1 MKKQYTRRQF
11 VGTSAATAF
20 AFNFFPSRVFG
31 ANDRIHLAGIGV
43 GGKGRGEINDSA
55 KAGANIVALCDV
67 DDVRAAETFKK
78 FPKAKRY
85 KDFRVMLENQK
96 DIDAVTVSTPD
107 HTHAVA
113 AVMAM
118 KMGKHCYCQKPLTH
132 SVYEARV
139 MTEVA
144 KEYGVVTQMGNQA
157 HAGEPIRRAVELV
170 QAGIIGDVTE
180 AHMWTNRPV
189 WPQGVNRPTGD
200 HKVPDTLDW
209 DLFLGPAPWRPYHPD
224 YAPFKW
230 RGYWDFGTGALGD
243 MACHIMDMAY
253 WSLGLGAP
261 DSVEATQEGMTQ
273 ESAPT
278 ASIVTYQFPKRGKKP
293 PVKFVWYDGKKNGEQ
308 HFPPAEV
315 VDGEDIRK
323 YGTVLVGSKGKMYF
337 NRGNTNWLIKANGV
351 MANITDIPKTIPR
364 VPNEDVEWL
373 DAIKN
378 NNPDQ
383 PLSNF
388 KRSGPFSEVVLLG
401 NVAIRSGKKIEWDS
415 KNLRVT
421 NVPEANAYIKRD
433 YRDGWGL

>member
-1 MKKQYTRRQF
+1 MKKQYTRRKF
-11 VGTSAATAF
+11 VGATTATAF

-31 ANDRIHLAGIGV
+31 ANDRIALAGIGV
-43 GGKGRGEINDSA
+43 GGKGRGEISNNAD
-55 KAGANIVALCDV
+55 AGADIVALCDV
-67 DDVRAAETFKK
+67 DDVRAAETFKN
-78 FPKAKRY
+78 FPTAKRY
-85 KDFRVMLENQK
+85 KDFRVMLEK
-96 DIDAVTVSTPD
+96 HKGIDAVTVSTPD

-139 MTEVA
+139 MTQVA
-144 KEYGVVTQMGNQA
+144 KEHGVVTQMGNQA

-170 QAGIIGDVTE
+170 QGGIIGDVTE

-200 HKVPDTLDW
+200 HKVPNTLDW
-209 DLFLGPAPWRPYHPD
+209 DLFLGPAPWRPYHPE

-253 WSLGLGAP
+253 WSLELGAP
-261 DSVEATQEGMTQ
+261 DSVEAEQEGMTL
-273 ESAPT
+273 ESPPT
-278 ASIVTYQFPKRGKKP
+278 SSIVTYQFPKRGKKP

-308 HFPPAEV
+308 HFPPADV
-315 VDGEDIRK
+315 VDGEDISK
-323 YGTVLVGSKGKMYF
+323 YGAVLVGSKGKLYF
-337 NRGNTNWLIKANGV
+337 NRGNTKWLIKANGV
-351 MANITDIPKTIPR
+351 MADVTHIPKSIPR
-364 VPNEDVEWL
+364 VKNEDYEWQE
-373 DAIKN
+373 AIRN
-378 NNPDQ
+378 NDPDQ

-401 NVAIRSGKKIEWDS
+401 NVAIRAGKKIEWDS

-421 NVPEANAYIKRD
+421 NAPEANAYIKRE
-433 YRDGWGL
+433 YRDGWSL

>member
-1 MKKQYTRRQF
+1 MKKPITRRKF
-11 VGTSAATAF
+11 VSTTAATAF

-31 ANDRIHLAGIGV
+31 ANDRILLGGIGV
-43 GGKGRGEINDSA
+43 GGKGRGEINDNS
-55 KAGANIVALCDV
+55 KAGAEIVALCDV
-67 DDVRAAETFKK
+67 DDNRAAETFKK

-85 KDFRVMLENQK
+85 KDFRVMLEKQK

-144 KEYGVVTQMGNQA
+144 REKGVVTQMGNQA
-157 HAGEPIRRAVELV
+157 HSGEPIRRAVELI

-189 WPQGVNRPTGD
+189 WPQGVNRPAGD
-200 HKVPDTLDW
+200 HKAPDTLDW

-253 WSLGLGAP
+253 WSLELGAP
-261 DSVEATQEGMTQ
+261 DWVQAEQQGMTQ

-278 ASIVTYQFPKRGKKP
+278 SSIVTYQFPKRGKKP
-293 PVKFVWYDGKKNGEQ
+293 PVKFVWYDGKNNGKQ
-308 HFPPAEV
+308 NYPPAEV
-315 VDGEDIRK
+315 VDGEDISK
-323 YGTVLVGSKGKMYF
+323 YGTVLVGKKGTMFF
-337 NRGNTNWLIKANGV
+337 NRSRTNWLIKANGV
-351 MANITDIPKTIPR
+351 MANTTDIPKTIPR
-364 VPNEDVEWL
+364 VKNEDQEWL
-373 DAIKN
+373 DGIRN
-378 NNPDQ
+378 GNPDQ

-388 KRSGPFSEVVLLG
+388 SRSGPFSEVVLLG

-421 NVPEANAYIKRD
+421 NAPEANQYIRRE
-433 YRDGWGL
+433 YRKGWSL

>member
-1 MKKQYTRRQF
+1 MRHTRRQF
-11 VGTSAATAF
+11 MGRSAATAF

-31 ANDRIHLAGIGV
+31 ANERICVAGIGV

-55 KAGANIVALCDV
+55 RAGAEIVALCDV
-67 DDVRAAETFKK
+67 DDSRAGETYRK
-78 FPKAKRY
+78 FPKAKLY
-85 KDFRVMLENQK
+85 KDFRIMLEKQK

-132 SVYEARV
+132 SVHEARV
-139 MTEVA
+139 MTQVA
-144 KEYGVVTQMGNQA
+144 RANGVVTQMGNQA

-180 AHMWTNRPV
+180 AHMWTNRPI
-189 WPQGVNRPTGD
+189 WPQGVHRPSGE
-200 HKVPDTLDW
+200 HKVPNTLDW

-253 WSLGLGAP
+253 WSLELGAP
-261 DSVEATQEGMTQ
+261 DSVEAEQEGMTD
-273 ESAPT
+273 ESPPT
-278 ASIVTYQFPKRGKKP
+278 SSIVTYQFPKRGKKP
-293 PVKFVWYDGKKNGEQ
+293 PVKFVWYDGKKNGQQ
-308 HFPPAEV
+308 HYPPPDV
-315 VDGEDIRK
+315 INGEDISK
-323 YGTVLVGSKGKMYF
+323 YGAVLVGSKGNLYF

-351 MANITDIPKTIPR
+351 MANTTEIPKTIPR
-364 VPNEDVEWL
+364 VKNEDQEWL
-373 DAIKN
+373 DAIRDGK
-378 NNPDQ
+378 PDQ

-388 KRSGPFSEVVLLG
+388 SRSGPFSEVVLLG
-401 NVAIRSGKKIEWDS
+401 NVAIRTGKKILWDAQ
-415 KNLRVT
+415 NLRAS
-421 NVPEANAYIKRD
+421 NAPEADAFIKRT
-433 YRDGWGL
+433 YREGWSL